1 MEIPKRS
8 SLLSLILVIAIGLIG
23 FKVRRVWEGGQGGLS
38 EPVQRKALSGVLET
52 GQSLAKRQLANTD
65 AIVKKNLFHPQ
76 RGEGESEV
84 AEDSSLGMD
93 KLKDLVLLGT
103 VIAGSERYAL
113 AKMPPDNK
121 PRTRRAKRL
130 RRSRS
135 RPRGELRRLA
145 LGDTLEGFRLEE
157 IHAQKVVFKKDSSTV
172 DVVLDFSRKVKIEEI
187 KEEVKVTK
195 KAKKAKK
202 LPKAKRPRRVVRKKP
217 RSTVAR

>member
-1 MEIPKRS
+1 MEILKRS

-38 EPVQRKALSGVLET
+38 EPVKRKALSGVLEI
-52 GQSLAKRQLANTD
+52 GQSLGKRQLANTD

-76 RGEGESEV
+76 RGEGEIEV
-84 AEDSSLGMD
+84 TGDSSLGMD

-113 AKMPPDNK
+113 VKIPPDNK
-121 PRTRRAKRL
+121 PRGRRARRL
-130 RRSRS
+130 GRSRS
-135 RPRGELRRLA
+135 QPRGELRRLV

-172 DVVLDFSRKVKIEEI
+172 DVVLDFSRKVKVDEI
-187 KEEVKVTK
+187 KEEVKVT
-195 KAKKAKK
+195 KKAKK
-202 LPKAKRPRRVVRKKP
+202 LPKAKRPRRVVRKRP
-217 RSTVAR
+217 RSAVAP

>member
-1 MEIPKRS
+1 MEILKRS

-38 EPVQRKALSGVLET
+38 EPVKRKALSGVLEI
-52 GQSLAKRQLANTD
+52 GQSLGKRQLANTD

-84 AEDSSLGMD
+84 AGDSSLGMD

-113 AKMPPDNK
+113 VKIPPDNK
-121 PRTRRAKRL
+121 PRARRAKRL

-135 RPRGELRRLA
+135 QPRGELRRLA

-172 DVVLDFSRKVKIEEI
+172 DVVLDFSRKVKIDEI
-187 KEEVKVTK
+187 KKEVKVT
-195 KAKKAKK
+195 KKAKK

>member
-1 MEIPKRS
+1 LEILKRS

-38 EPVQRKALSGVLET
+38 EPVKRKALSGVLEI
-52 GQSLAKRQLANTD
+52 GQSLGKRQLANTD

-76 RGEGESEV
+76 RGEGEPEV
-84 AEDSSLGMD
+84 TGDSSLGMD

-113 AKMPPDNK
+113 VKIPPDNK
-121 PRTRRAKRL
+121 PRARRARRL
-130 RRSRS
+130 GRSRS
-135 RPRGELRRLA
+135 QPRGELRRLV

-172 DVVLDFSRKVKIEEI
+172 DVVLDFSRKVKKDEI
-187 KEEVKVTK
+187 KEEVKVT
-195 KAKKAKK
+195 KKAKK
-202 LPKAKRPRRVVRKKP
+202 LPKAKRPRRVVRKRP
-217 RSTVAR
+217 RSTVAP

>member
-1 MEIPKRS
+1 
-8 SLLSLILVIAIGLIG
+8 VIAIGLIG

-38 EPVQRKALSGVLET
+38 EPVKRKALSGVLET
-52 GQSLAKRQLANTD
+52 GQSLAKRQLANTG

-113 AKMPPDNK
+113 VKIPPDNK

-135 RPRGELRRLA
+135 KPRGELRRLA

-172 DVVLDFSRKVKIEEI
+172 DVVLDFSRKVKIDEI

-202 LPKAKRPRRVVRKKP
+202 LPKAKRPRRGG
-217 RSTVAR
+217 